1 MIILDSNVLS
11 ELMRPKPEARVIAW
25 LDRQPQTSIWT
36 TSVTVLEIRFG
47 LQIMPAGRRRAIYT
61 QGFEELLNGI
71 DHRIAPF
78 DTEAAQQASTLMASP
93 RLQGRP
99 RELRDTMIA
108 GIVLA
113 NHATLATRN
122 VSHFDDV
129 SATLVD
135 PWAART

>member
-36 TSVTVLEIRFG
+36 TSITVLEIRFG
-47 LQIMPAGRRRAIYT
+47 LQIMPAGRRRVIYT
-61 QGFEELLNGI
+61 HGFEQLLDGI
-71 DHRIAPF
+71 DHRVASF
-78 DTEAAQQASTLMASP
+78 DTEAAQHASELMAS
-93 RLQGRP
+93 RKIRGRP

-113 NHATLATRN
+113 RHATLATRN

-135 PWAART
+135 PWDAGT

>member
-11 ELMRPKPEARVIAW
+11 ELMRPNPEPRVIAW

-47 LQIMPAGRRRAIYT
+47 LQVMPAGRRRDIYSR
-61 QGFEELLNGI
+61 GFEGLLDEI

-78 DTEAAQQASTLMASP
+78 DAQAAQEASTLMAS
-93 RLQGRP
+93 RKRKGRP

-108 GIVLA
+108 GIALTR
-113 NHATLATRN
+113 HATLATRN

-129 SATLVD
+129 SAILVD
-135 PWAART
+135 PWTASA

>member
-11 ELMRPKPEARVIAW
+11 ELMRPQPEASVIAW

-47 LQIMPAGRRRAIYT
+47 LQVMPTRRRQAIYT
-61 QGFEELLNGI
+61 QGFERLLDGI

-78 DTEAAQQASTLMASP
+78 DTEAAQQASTLMASRKMKGGP
-93 RLQGRP
+93 RK
-99 RELRDTMIA
+99 LRDTMIA

-113 NHATLATRN
+113 RHAILATRN

-129 SATLVD
+129 SAALVD
-135 PWAART
+135 PWNAAS

>member
-11 ELMRPKPEARVIAW
+11 ELMRPKPEPTVIAW

-36 TSVTVLEIRFG
+36 TAVTVLEIRFG
-47 LQIMPAGRRRAIYT
+47 LQVMPTGRRRAIYT
-61 QGFEELLNGI
+61 RGFEALLGEI

-78 DTEAAQQASTLMASP
+78 DTEAAEQASALMAS
-93 RLQGRP
+93 RKIQGRP

-108 GIVLA
+108 GIVLSR
-113 NHATLATRN
+113 HATLATRN

-129 SATLVD
+129 SAPMVD
-135 PWAART
+135 PWTAG

>member
-25 LDRQPQTSIWT
+25 LDRQPETSIWT
-36 TSVTVLEIRFG
+36 TSVSVLEIRFG
-47 LQIMPAGRRRAIYT
+47 LQIMHTGRRRTIYT
-61 QGFEELLNGI
+61 QGFEALLDGI

-78 DTEAAQQASTLMASP
+78 DTQAAEHASSLMAS
-93 RLQGRP
+93 RRIQGRP

-108 GIVLA
+108 GIVISR
-113 NHATLATRN
+113 HATLATRN
-122 VSHFDDV
+122 IRDFHDI

-135 PWAART
+135 PWTENA

>member
-11 ELMRPKPEARVIAW
+11 ELMSPKPEARVIAW

-36 TSVTVLEIRFG
+36 TSITVFEIRFG
-47 LQIMPAGRRRAIYT
+47 LQVMPTGRRRDIYT
-61 QGFEELLNGI
+61 QGFERLLDGI

-78 DTEAAQQASTLMASP
+78 DTEAAQKASSLMAS
-93 RLQGRP
+93 RKLKGRP

-113 NHATLATRN
+113 RHATFATRN
-122 VSHFDDV
+122 IAHFDDV
-129 SATLVD
+129 SATLID
-135 PWAART
+135 PWAAST